1 MADPQVADDHL
12 RAKDEVLAARDLP
25 RVPAGTRGEVVIVTG
40 LTWIRYRVLFENGVE
55 LNLLDR
61 SLLTRVSGL

>member
-1 MADPQVADDHL
+1 
-12 RAKDEVLAARDLP
+12 
-25 RVPAGTRGEVVIVTG
+25 VIVTG

-61 SLLTRVSGL
+61 SLLTRAPGL

>member
-1 MADPQVADDHL
+1 MADPQGTADQL
-12 RAKDEVLAARDLP
+12 RAKDEVQASRDLP
-25 RVPAGTRGEVVIVTG
+25 RVPAGTRGRVVIVTG

-61 SLLTRVSGL
+61 SLLTRAPGL